1 MDNETINTEVETE
14 EAGEELQK
22 IENFDALWG
31 EDEDF
36 DGEAAEKAAAKEEEQ
51 EEPAAEEKAEEAPEK
66 QEEEKPEAKQEAENQ
81 RFTLKHNGE
90 ESEVDRDKVIE
101 LAQKG
106 MDYDR
111 IKEERDRFKT
121 DSDTITKL
129 KAQESFLKELAD
141 SSGVTVEQL
150 IENTR
155 VRMLMGKTEGLSEE
169 DARKQVREEA
179 SKAAEKKESEK
190 AKEPCPEERR
200 QAMFAGFL
208 AAYPDVKAGD
218 IPQEVWN
225 DAAKTFD
232 LVGAYQ
238 RYENRQLR
246 KEIETLRQ
254 NNKNRERS
262 LGSTKSVGSRT
273 QSQAFDALWYDDDD

>member
-1 MDNETINTEVETE
+1 MDNENINTEVETE
-14 EAGEELQK
+14 EAGEELRE

-31 EDEDF
+31 DDEDF
-36 DGEAAEKAAAKEEEQ
+36 DGEATEKAEAKEEPAV
-51 EEPAAEEKAEEAPEK
+51 EEEAEDAPEK
-66 QEEEKPEAKQEAENQ
+66 QEEEKPDAKQEAENQ

-111 IKEERDRFKT
+111 IKEERDRFKA

-129 KAQESFLKELAD
+129 KAQESFLQELAKSND
-141 SSGVTVEQL
+141 MTVDQL
-150 IENTR
+150 METTR
-155 VRMLMGKTEGLSEE
+155 ARMLMNNNPGMDEE
-169 DARKQVREEA
+169 AALKQVREEA

-190 AKEPCPEERR
+190 AKEPSPEERR

-262 LGSTKSVGSRT
+262 LGSAKSVGSRT

>member
-1 MDNETINTEVETE
+1 MDNENINTEVETE
-14 EAGEELQK
+14 EAGEELQE

-31 EDEDF
+31 DDEDSY
-36 DGEAAEKAAAKEEEQ
+36 GEATEKAEAK
-51 EEPAAEEKAEEAPEK
+51 EEPAAEEEAEDAPEK
-66 QEEEKPEAKQEAENQ
+66 QEEEKPDAKQEAENQ

-129 KAQESFLKELAD
+129 KAQESFLQELAKSND
-141 SSGVTVEQL
+141 MTVDQL
-150 IENTR
+150 METTR
-155 VRMLMGKTEGLSEE
+155 ARMLMNNNPGMDEE
-169 DARKQVREEA
+169 AALKQVREEA

-190 AKEPCPEERR
+190 AKEPSPEERR

-262 LGSTKSVGSRT
+262 LGSAKSVGSRT

>member
-1 MDNETINTEVETE
+1 MDNENINTEVETE
-14 EAGEELQK
+14 EAGEELQE

-31 EDEDF
+31 DDDDF
-36 DGEAAEKAAAKEEEQ
+36 SSEAAEAKEE
-51 EEPAAEEKAEEAPEK
+51 PVAEEEAEDAPEK
-66 QEEEKPEAKQEAENQ
+66 QEEEKPDAKQEAENQ
-81 RFTLKHNGE
+81 RFMLKHNGE

-129 KAQESFLKELAD
+129 KAQESFLQELAKSND
-141 SSGVTVEQL
+141 MTVDQL
-150 IENTR
+150 IETTR
-155 VRMLMGKTEGLSEE
+155 ARMLMNSTPGMDEE
-169 DARKQVREEA
+169 TALKQVREEA

-190 AKEPCPEERR
+190 AKEPSPEERR
-200 QAMFAGFL
+200 QVMFAGFL

-262 LGSTKSVGSRT
+262 LGSAKSVGSRT

>member
-1 MDNETINTEVETE
+1 MDNENINTEVETE
-14 EAGEELQK
+14 EAGEELQE

-31 EDEDF
+31 DDDDF
-36 DGEAAEKAAAKEEEQ
+36 SSEAAETK
-51 EEPAAEEKAEEAPEK
+51 EEPAAEEEAEDAPEK
-66 QEEEKPEAKQEAENQ
+66 QEEEKPDAKQEAENQ

-129 KAQESFLKELAD
+129 KAQESFLQELAKSND
-141 SSGVTVEQL
+141 MTVDQL
-150 IENTR
+150 METTR
-155 VRMLMGKTEGLSEE
+155 ARMLMNNNPGMDEE
-169 DARKQVREEA
+169 AALKQVREEA

-190 AKEPCPEERR
+190 AKEPSPEERR

-262 LGSTKSVGSRT
+262 LGSAKSVGSRT